1 MSKTDTPGKGRE
13 LSVADD
19 SLDQMVQAASTPS
32 LATLFQRAKDAG
44 LIKPVKEYGT
54 TTT

>member
-1 MSKTDTPGKGRE
+1 MSKGNTRSKRRE
-13 LSVADD
+13 LSAADD

-44 LIKPVKEYGT
+44 LIKPAKEYGST
-54 TTT
+54 TT